1 MISFV
6 QSGPRA
12 TFSPIDRPTF
22 DALRR
27 KAKAKGV
34 LIPEADSGAVTG
46 VVDAGFSYSEH
57 DQALSIHII
66 RKPFIIS
73 DTGIFDRL
81 EAVFNSQ
88 M

>member
-1 MISFV
+1 MISFS
-6 QSGPRA
+6 QSGSTAIFTPV
-12 TFSPIDRPTF
+12 DRPTF
-22 DALRR
+22 EALRR
-27 KAKAKGV
+27 KAKAKGI
-34 LIPEADSGAVTG
+34 LIPEADNGSVTG

-81 EAVFNSQ
+81 EAVFNS
-88 M
+88 